1 MKTSNSPTSTFPSLD
16 EDVSLLLQEAASI
29 GMWEFNVGG
38 EKVHWSAGT
47 KKLHGV
53 SCDFE
58 PTVMQAIKF
67 YKEGFYRD
75 KVQRDFENA
84 IINAQKFD
92 GHYIIITACGKEKW
106 VRSVGVPVVE
116 NGACTKIY
124 GIFQDIDSQKKAQLE
139 LKQKEQKFRKT
150 FLNAPNGVALIS
162 LKGEWMQFNPQVSK
176 IFGYTVDE
184 ISALRLRDLNYPG
197 DLAINIILKD
207 KLLSGDTE
215 NYQAERR
222 FVHKTGKTIWAL
234 ISVSL
239 VRSEMSS
246 PDYYICQITDITS
259 LKNANHQIEDLL
271 SKTEGQNEKLLNFKH
286 IVSHNLRSH
295 TSNLDM
301 LLTFLKQDIP
311 KIEESSVFQMLEN
324 AFGNLEETI
333 ENLSEVSSFEN
344 VTSDDF
350 VEINVVQIIDKTL
363 TSLNTLFHE
372 VCGTVTVSV
381 SPQLRVMAI
390 PEYLRSIFLNILSNT
405 IKYRRENEPLK
416 VVVSATQDDNYT
428 IIHFTDNGL
437 GIDLDLHGSK
447 IFGLY
452 KTFHRNESSRGLG
465 LYIVKNQIEALGG
478 CVQVDSTVG
487 KGSTF
492 KIYLKR

>member
-1 MKTSNSPTSTFPSLD
+1 MKIFNSPTSIFPSFD
-16 EDVSLLLQEAASI
+16 ENASLLLQEAASI

-38 EKVHWSAGT
+38 EKVYWSVGT
-47 KKLHGV
+47 KQLHGV
-53 SCDFE
+53 SSDYE
-58 PTVMQAIKF
+58 PTVMQAVMF
-67 YKEGFYRD
+67 YKEGFHRENI
-75 KVQRDFENA
+75 QRDFENA
-84 IINAQKFD
+84 ILHGHKFD
-92 GHYIIITACGKEKW
+92 DHYIIITASGNEKW

-116 NGACTKIY
+116 DGRCIKIY
-124 GIFQDIDSQKKAQLE
+124 GIFQDIDFQKKAQLE

-150 FLNAPNGVALIS
+150 FINAPNGVALIS
-162 LKGEWMQFNPQVSK
+162 LEGEWMQVNPQVST
-176 IFGYTVDE
+176 IFGYTEDE
-184 ISALRLRDLNYPG
+184 INALRLRDLNYPG
-197 DLAINIILKD
+197 DVAIHIILKD

-239 VRSEMSS
+239 VKSEMSS

-259 LKNANHQIEDLL
+259 LKNANERIEDLL
-271 SKTEGQNEKLLNFKH
+271 SKTKGQNEKLLNFKH

-311 KIEESSVFQMLEN
+311 NIEESSVFQMLEN

-333 ENLSEVSSFEN
+333 DNLSEVSSFEN
-344 VTSDDF
+344 VTSEDF
-350 VEINVVQIIDKTL
+350 VEIGVVQIIDKTL
-363 TSLNTLFHE
+363 TSLNTLFHK
-372 VCGTVTVSV
+372 VGGTVDIQVPSD
-381 SPQLRVMAI
+381 LNVMAI

-405 IKYRRENEPLK
+405 ITYRRENESLR
-416 VVVSATQDDNYT
+416 VVITATQDADYT

-437 GIDLDLHGSK
+437 GIDLNLHGSK

-452 KTFHRNESSRGLG
+452 KTFHRNENSRGLG
-465 LYIVKNQIEALGG
+465 LYIVKSQMEALGG
-478 CVQVDSTVG
+478 CVRVESTVG

>member
-1 MKTSNSPTSTFPSLD
+1 MKIFTSPASLFPSFD
-16 EDVSLLLQEAASI
+16 ENASLLLQEAASI
-29 GMWEFNVGG
+29 GMWEFNVGE
-38 EKVHWSAGT
+38 EKVYWSAGT
-47 KKLHGV
+47 KQIHGV
-53 SCDFE
+53 SSDFQ
-58 PTVMQAIKF
+58 PDLTQAILF
-67 YKEGFYRD
+67 YKEGYHRE
-75 KVQRDFENA
+75 KIQRDFEDAMSNSK
-84 IINAQKFD
+84 KFD
-92 GHYIIITACGKEKW
+92 GHYIIMTATGKEKW
-106 VRSVGVPVVE
+106 VRSVGVPVLEKGKCV
-116 NGACTKIY
+116 KLY
-124 GIFQDIDSQKKAQLE
+124 GVFQDIDFQKKAQLE

-150 FLNAPNGVALIS
+150 FTNAPNGVALVS
-162 LKGEWMQFNPQVSK
+162 LVGNWIQVNPQVSK

-184 ISALRLRDLNYPG
+184 FNTLKLHDLNYPG
-197 DLAINIILKD
+197 DVPINEILTD
-207 KLLSGDTE
+207 QLLSGDIE

-234 ISVSL
+234 LSVSL
-239 VRSEMSS
+239 VKSEMSD

-259 LKNANHQIEDLL
+259 LKNAKHRIEDLL

-405 IKYRRENEPLK
+405 IKYRRENELLK

>member
-1 MKTSNSPTSTFPSLD
+1 MKIFNSPTSLFPSFD
-16 EDVSLLLQEAASI
+16 ENASLLLQEAASI
-29 GMWEFNVGG
+29 GMWEYNIDEDSVY
-38 EKVHWSAGT
+38 WSVGT
-47 KKLHGV
+47 KNLHGV
-53 SCDFE
+53 PQDYE
-58 PTVMQAIKF
+58 PTVAKGILF
-67 YKEGFYRD
+67 YKEGYHRD
-75 KVQRDFENA
+75 KIQRDFEYA
-84 IINAQKFD
+84 ISNSKKFD
-92 GHYIIITACGKEKW
+92 GHYLIITASGKEKW
-106 VRSVGVPVVE
+106 FRSVGVPVLKD
-116 NGACTKIY
+116 GKCIKIY
-124 GIFQDIDSQKKAQLE
+124 GIFQDVDFQKKAQLE
-139 LKQKEQKFRKT
+139 LKQKELKFRKT
-150 FLNAPNGVALIS
+150 FINAPNGVALIS
-162 LKGEWMQFNPQVSK
+162 LQGDWIQVNPQISK
-176 IFGYTVDE
+176 IFGYNVDE
-184 ISALRLRDLNYPG
+184 FNLLKFDDLSYSG
-197 DLAINIILKD
+197 DVAINVILKD
-207 KLLSGDTE
+207 KLLSGDID

-222 FVHKTGKTIWAL
+222 FMHKSGKIIWAVL
-234 ISVSL
+234 SVSL
-239 VRSEMSS
+239 VESEMSD

-381 SPQLRVMAI
+381 SPQLIVMAI

-405 IKYRRENEPLK
+405 IKYRRENEPLT